1 MDNLSENL
9 YKGEKKTCI
18 RQGFGKH
25 AGKRCIHNMRTLRE
39 KISFILTAL
48 AYVLFHLR
56 LGSNINAT
64 VMGTA
69 YQMLLTAPYAL
80 GFTYIVA
87 VVFRRLSG
95 KGWLPWDRLMRVF
108 FTVGI
113 LFAFFFALYEY
124 ASQGLTPEEQA
135 KKNPSTVERIY
146 EGVIQKLR

>member
-1 MDNLSENL
+1 MS
-9 YKGEKKTCI
+9 
-18 RQGFGKH
+18 
-25 AGKRCIHNMRTLRE
+25 TLRE
-39 KISFILTAL
+39 KITFILTAL

-56 LGSNINAT
+56 VGADT
-64 VMGTA
+64 GAVVTGTA
-69 YQMLLTAPYAL
+69 YQVLLTAPYAL

-124 ASQGLTPEEQA
+124 AGQGLPADQREAASKSSATRFFED
-135 KKNPSTVERIY
+135 
-146 EGVIQKLR
+146 VIQKVR

>member
-1 MDNLSENL
+1 MS
-9 YKGEKKTCI
+9 
-18 RQGFGKH
+18 
-25 AGKRCIHNMRTLRE
+25 TLRE
-39 KISFILTAL
+39 KITFILTAL

-56 LGSNINAT
+56 LGANVDAIL
-64 VMGTA
+64 VGTT

-95 KGWLPWDRLMRVF
+95 QGWLPWDRLLRVF

-124 ASQGLTPEEQA
+124 AAQGLPLEDRELRD
-135 KKNPSTVERIY
+135 NSNVSRFLED
-146 EGVIQKLR
+146 VIRKVR

>member
-1 MDNLSENL
+1 M
-9 YKGEKKTCI
+9 
-18 RQGFGKH
+18 Q
-25 AGKRCIHNMRTLRE
+25 TLRE

-56 LGSNINAT
+56 LGTDVAAT
-64 VMGTA
+64 LTGTT
-69 YQMLLTAPYAL
+69 YQILLTAPYAL

-95 KGWLPWDRLMRVF
+95 KGWLPWNRLFRVF

-124 ASQGLTPEEQA
+124 AAQGLPPEQQPQ
-135 KKNPSTVERIY
+135 NRSTAERIF
-146 EGVIQKLR
+146 EDVLQRVR